1 MVDRLVVMMV
11 ELMVAMKVESW
22 VDNLACS
29 KAAMTAELLV
39 VDLVVQKAEM
49 MAVQKAHLTA
59 VKMAVLKAEKSAA
72 CLA

>member
-1 MVDRLVVMMV
+1 M
-11 ELMVAMKVESW
+11 
-22 VDNLACS
+22 ACS

-39 VDLVVQKAEM
+39 VDLVVQKAEI

-59 VKMAVLKAEKSAA
+59 VKMVVLKAEKSAA